1 MKRLPASLLAAAAC
15 AALSTAA
22 EAAPR
27 PVAFAPQAAANGSLV
42 LPLSSAADLET
53 RGAALDPASRA
64 AVAKAL
70 TAAKFTYKPKAV
82 LSLRGIGA
90 YDQIVVLGT
99 GTKPLTPAKAAD
111 LGGIAAKQTGKD
123 AGPVSIAADGVGDA
137 AQIALGATLAGYS
150 FDLYKQP
157 PSDPAERK
165 ADKPAALTVVT
176 AQGAAAKAAWDR
188 DGQSLADAVA
198 FTRDLVTEPANSVYP
213 EEFVARTRKA
223 FEGVPGVTIEVLDVP
238 AMEKEGMGAIL
249 GVGVGS
255 KRPPRMLAVHYKGAG
270 APAAPVALAGKGITF
285 DSGGISLKPNPGM
298 WKMKDDMAGAA
309 AVTGAVLSLAKS
321 KAPVNVVAIAAL
333 AENMPDGAAIRPGD
347 VLKTMTGKTIEIWST
362 DAEGRLVLADG
373 VAWAEKRY
381 KPAAIVDV
389 ATLTGAVVGAL
400 ASDYAGVF
408 SRHDALS
415 EQLEVAGKA
424 SGEELWRLPMHPS
437 YAERVKSDIADIR
450 NTGEPGPGAG
460 LGAQIIGFF
469 VSPDMPWAHVDI
481 AGTAWADSDQPTVP
495 KGATGYGVRLLDRFV
510 RDFKPVPT
518 AQSEA
523 Q

>member
-1 MKRLPASLLAAAAC
+1 MKRLTASLLAAAAV
-15 AALSTAA
+15 AAIATAA
-22 EAAPR
+22 QAARPVTFATQAAPTG
-27 PVAFAPQAAANGSLV
+27 ALV

-53 RGAALDPASRA
+53 RGAALDAASRA

-99 GTKPLTPAKAAD
+99 GSKPLTAAKAQD
-111 LGGIAAKQTGKD
+111 LGGAAAKQTLKET
-123 AGPVSIAADGVGDA
+123 GPVSIAADGVADA
-137 AQIALGATLAGYS
+137 AQIAVGASLAGYS
-150 FDLYKQP
+150 FDVYKQP
-157 PSDPAERK
+157 AADPADRK
-165 ADKPAALTVVT
+165 PEKPAPVTVVT
-176 AQGAAAKAAWDR
+176 ANASAAKAAWDR
-188 DGQSLADAVA
+188 DGQALVEAVA
-198 FTRDLVTEPANSVYP
+198 FTRDLVTEPANALYP

-249 GVGVGS
+249 GVGMGS
-255 KRPPRMLAVHYKGAG
+255 KRPPRMLAVHYKGPG

-285 DSGGISLKPNPGM
+285 DSGGISIKPNPGM

-309 AVTGAVLSLAKS
+309 AVAGTVLSLAKS

-408 SRHDALS
+408 SRHDGLA
-415 EQLEVAGKA
+415 EQLDAAGKT
-424 SGEELWRLPMHPS
+424 SGEAVWRLPMHPS
-437 YAERVKSDIADIR
+437 YAERVKSDIADIK

-469 VSPDMPWAHVDI
+469 VSPDQPWAHIDI
-481 AGTAWADSDQPTVP
+481 AGTAWADSEQPTVP